1 MTKAALIE
9 QDLLRP
15 GMIWLD
21 CTSGMTAVSQEPCNL
36 VVVVAGAP
44 SDSVALSGELE
55 QCGVEFVDVAVS
67 GGPKGAAN
75 GVLTAM
81 VGGSAA
87 GVERV
92 AHSSDL

>member
-1 MTKAALIE
+1 M
-9 QDLLRP
+9 
-15 GMIWLD
+15 
-21 CTSGMTAVSQEPCNL
+21 QELCNHDVVAGACNHA
-36 VVVVAGAP
+36 VVVSGAP

-92 AHSSDL
+92 ASNP